1 MIVMAVKNVAFK
13 TPQQLVCLSDA
24 RQVEVAMRPRLE
36 DDFTTR
42 VSEGLHQSRF
52 IGHPRPHQV
61 ISPTLLVA
69 PSDNREKSSEFR
81 VPCLWTA
88 SPVMS
93 DRYCASHK

>member
-24 RQVEVAMRPRLE
+24 RQVEVAMRPRLK

-52 IGHPRPHQV
+52 IGHPRPDQV
-61 ISPTLLVA
+61 ISPALLVA
-69 PSDNREKSSEFR
+69 PSNNCQEALPLR
-81 VPCLWTA
+81 V
-88 SPVMS
+88 
-93 DRYCASHK
+93 R

>member
-24 RQVEVAMRPRLE
+24 RQVEVAM
-36 DDFTTR
+36 
-42 VSEGLHQSRF
+42 
-52 IGHPRPHQV
+52 PHQV